1 MEKMY
6 LDKIA
11 KKKNLSPLCSKM
23 QIVFFIVLSRQMN
36 LFIRKKKLL
45 LCLETLG
52 NGVHCKSKTFLLYL

>member
-11 KKKNLSPLCSKM
+11 KKKPKSFMLENAEC
-23 QIVFFIVLSRQMN
+23 VFFIVLSRQMN